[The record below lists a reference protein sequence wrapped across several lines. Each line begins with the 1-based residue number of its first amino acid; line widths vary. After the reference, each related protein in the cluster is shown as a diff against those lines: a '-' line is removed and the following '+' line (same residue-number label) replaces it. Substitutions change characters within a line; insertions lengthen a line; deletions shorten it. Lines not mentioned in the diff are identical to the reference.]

1 VPSCDWASAALA
13 ADFCDQSFTARL
25 KAARGTSAQ
34 RDCRERQKSKGVS
47 IHRLCSFFSVRDRGP
62 DREKHPVELAVGTE
76 NLIPGDETNRSV
88 ILERPMVE
96 FLIKLL
102 LVARSKLKSRARLE
116 AENIVLRQQVI
127 VLSRKARTRLRLRN
141 IDRLILVWM
150 YRLFPSIL
158 NAITVIKPETAIR
171 WHRRGFR
178 AYWRWKSRQRGGRPR
193 IDREIRD
200 LIRRMSKENPLW
212 GAPRIHG
219 ELLRLGI
226 EVAESTVARYMM
238 RGSGPPSQG
247 WKTFLRNHADG
258 IASLDLFVVRTI
270 SFKLLYGL
278 VILRHARR
286 RLVSISVTNNPTAE
300 WIAGQVTDAFPWD
313 EAPRHLIR
321 DRDAAFGS
329 AYTYRTAL
337 AVANGHVER
346 LIGSIRREF
355 LDHLVV
361 FGEAHLRVV
370 LKAYASYYNQVRTHL
385 SLEKDAPDFRGIQK
399 IGRIAS
405 IPILGG
411 LHHQYVRL

>member
-1 VPSCDWASAALA
+1 M
-13 ADFCDQSFTARL
+13 
-25 KAARGTSAQ
+25 
-34 RDCRERQKSKGVS
+34 
-47 IHRLCSFFSVRDRGP
+47 I
-62 DREKHPVELAVGTE
+62 
-76 NLIPGDETNRSV
+76 
-88 ILERPMVE
+88 E
-96 FLIKLL
+96 FLIKFL
-102 LVARSKLKSRARLE
+102 LVARSRLKSRARLE

-127 VLSRKARTRLRLRN
+127 VLSRKARSRLRLRN

-158 NAITVIKPETAIR
+158 NAITVVKPETVIR

-178 AYWRWKSRQRGGRPR
+178 AYWRWKSRQRGSRPR

-200 LIRRMSKENPLW
+200 LIRRMNKENPLW

-219 ELLRLGI
+219 ELLMLGI
-226 EVAESTVARYMM
+226 EVAQSTVARYMTK
-238 RGSGPPSQG
+238 RQGSPSQG
-247 WKTFLRNHADG
+247 WKTFLRNHAAG

-286 RLVSISVTNNPTAE
+286 RLVRIGVTSNPTAE
-300 WIAGQVTDAFPWD
+300 WIAGQVTDAFPWN

-321 DRDAAFGS
+321 DRDGAFGS
-329 AYTYRTAL
+329 AYTRRIRAMEIRDHPTAPRSPWQ
-337 AVANGHVER
+337 NGHVER
-346 LIGSIRREF
+346 LIGSIRRES
-355 LDHLVV
+355 LDHVVV

-370 LKAYASYYNQVRTHL
+370 LKAYASYYNEVRTHL
-385 SLEKDAPDFRGIQK
+385 SLEKDAPDFRRTQK
-399 IGRIAS
+399 VGRIAA